1 MGTDM
6 EAQKTEQIP
15 QRAATDQ
22 DETHE
27 AAMRIARE
35 RLERDRRLRE
45 AERHSRE
52 TVTHELHTSIGG
64 Q

>member
-1 MGTDM
+1 M
-6 EAQKTEQIP
+6 EAKKTTEQTP
-15 QRAATDQ
+15 RRTTADQ

-27 AAMRIARE
+27 AAMRIVRE
-35 RLERDRRLRE
+35 RQERDRRLHE

-64 Q
+64 E